1 MAARLSSACSAHTS
15 SSAGPKR
22 GSGSR
27 AAPATSR
34 RRRTSAAASGAVS
47 PAPRLSPVEAGLFER
62 AVPLRL
68 PFRFGAWTMTEA
80 SQAFVRVR
88 VRLEDGRE
96 AEGAAAE
103 VLAPKWFD
111 KDPAL
116 SAADTVGQLRGAL
129 ASAVRLYAAA
139 GPATAFGLWRET
151 YDAQL
156 AGCAAAGIGPL
167 AAGFG
172 PALLDKAVL
181 DALCRAAGVSV
192 FAALAANL
200 PGVEGGAPAPDLD
213 GFDVAA
219 FVRAL
224 RPAAAIAARHT
235 VGLLDPLSG
244 PGRLDDGLPET
255 LEQVIAAYG
264 QRYFKVKLS
273 GDPAADLARAEE
285 IAAVLDRSIAEP
297 YRVTLDGN
305 EQFADG
311 AALEAFMR
319 GLAEAPALSRFAAS
333 VLFVEQPFPR
343 ETAPCADVSRLAVG
357 RPLLVDEA
365 DGTMDSFPR
374 ARALGWRGVSSKSC
388 KGLYKS
394 LLNAARCRFWSES
407 DPARP
412 FFVSAEDLM
421 TQPGLGLQ
429 QDLALAAAIGCA
441 HVERNGHHYAG
452 GMAGAPPGERR
463 AFLAAHP
470 DLYRA
475 AGGTA
480 RVVIAGGRMAL
491 GSLSCPGFAAAATPD
506 FSAMRP
512 MPEGG

>member
-1 MAARLSSACSAHTS
+1 M
-15 SSAGPKR
+15 
-22 GSGSR
+22 
-27 AAPATSR
+27 R
-34 RRRTSAAASGAVS
+34 RRVSA
-47 PAPRLSPVEAGLFER
+47 APRLSLVEAGLFER

-96 AEGAAAE
+96 GEGAAAE

-116 SAADTVGQLRGAL
+116 SAADTIGQLRGAL

-151 YDAQL
+151 YAAQL
-156 AGCAAAGIGPL
+156 ADRAAAGVGPL

-181 DALCRAAGVSV
+181 DALCRVAGVSV

-235 VGLLDPLSG
+235 VGLLDPLAG

-255 LEQVIAAYG
+255 LEQVVAACG

-273 GDPAADLARAEE
+273 GDPAADIARAGE
-285 IAAVLDRSIAEP
+285 IAAVLDRIAGA

-305 EQFADG
+305 EQFAAA
-311 AALEAFMR
+311 AALEEFLRA
-319 GLAEAPALSRFAAS
+319 LAGTPALARFAAS

-343 ETAPCADVSRLAVG
+343 ETAPRIDVSRIAAD
-357 RPLLVDEA
+357 RPLLIDEA
-365 DGTMDSFPR
+365 DGTMDAFPR

-388 KGLYKS
+388 KGFYKS
-394 LLNAARCRFWSES
+394 LLNAARCRFWSDS

-412 FFVSAEDLM
+412 CFVSAEDLM
-421 TQPGLGLQ
+421 TQPGPGLQ

-480 RVVIAGGRMAL
+480 RVVIADGRMAL
-491 GSLSCPGFAAAATPD
+491 GSLSCPGFAAAPMPD

-512 MPEGG
+512 MPQGGR

>member
-1 MAARLSSACSAHTS
+1 MSA
-15 SSAGPKR
+15 
-22 GSGSR
+22 
-27 AAPATSR
+27 
-34 RRRTSAAASGAVS
+34 
-47 PAPRLSPVEAGLFER
+47 APRLSLVEAGLFER

-96 AEGAAAE
+96 GEGAAAE

-139 GPATAFGLWRET
+139 GSATAFGLWRET
-151 YDAQL
+151 YAAQL
-156 AGCAAAGIGPL
+156 ADRAAAGVGPL

-181 DALCRAAGVSV
+181 DALCRVAGVSV

-224 RPAAAIAARHT
+224 RPAGAIAARHT
-235 VGLLDPLSG
+235 VGLLDPLAG
-244 PGRLDDGLPET
+244 PGRLADGLPET
-255 LEQVIAAYG
+255 LEQVAAAYG

-273 GDPAADLARAEE
+273 GDPAADLARAGE
-285 IAAVLDRSIAEP
+285 IAAVLDRIAGA

-305 EQFADG
+305 EQFAG
-311 AALEAFMR
+311 AGALEEFLRAMA
-319 GLAEAPALSRFAAS
+319 GTPALVRFAAS

-343 ETAPCADVSRLAVG
+343 ETAPCIDVSRIAAD
-357 RPLLVDEA
+357 RPLLIDEA
-365 DGTMDSFPR
+365 DGTMDAFPR

-388 KGLYKS
+388 KGFYKS
-394 LLNAARCRFWSES
+394 LLNAARCRFWSDS

-412 FFVSAEDLM
+412 CFVSAEDLM
-421 TQPGLGLQ
+421 TQPGPGLQ

-480 RVVIAGGRMAL
+480 RVVIADGRMAL
-491 GSLSCPGFAAAATPD
+491 GSLSCPGFAAAPMPD

-512 MPEGG
+512 MPQGER